1 MLKKIKAISL
11 LAGLLACYG
20 QLYATSG
27 NDSMQLSSAV
37 VAKEE
42 LPLKP
47 LKNYFVKNTF
57 ADEGAVK
64 LLRITSQSEM
74 DLVFGQAAL
83 MGEDGQPTKV
93 DFTKEQLIAVIAPAS
108 QTIEGLTVNSL
119 VKHYNQINLNYS
131 IAYAAADKS
140 YTSRY
145 FVLLSV
151 DKQFKGRIV
160 AQHDNLPGGD
170 IDEFGCKPSTG
181 YFWSALKQ
189 RCVGPG
195 EHEGLLV
202 LDYGGEN
209 LAIIFNKE
217 RTAAEVIHLKYDN
230 APYNVLLKGGKVK
243 GKVKNNV
250 TERWQGHG
258 ILLEHTDAGYQLYKD
273 GRMIF
278 N

>member
-1 MLKKIKAISL
+1 MVLNSLSYAASDKDSNRLSNAIVEKEILPVRPVSNYYIKNSFPDD
-11 LAGLLACYG
+11 G
-20 QLYATSG
+20 S
-27 NDSMQLSSAV
+27 
-37 VAKEE
+37 
-42 LPLKP
+42 
-47 LKNYFVKNTF
+47 
-57 ADEGAVK
+57 VK

-74 DLVFGQAAL
+74 DRIFSPAAL
-83 MGEDGQPTKV
+83 MGEGGQPGKV
-93 DFTKEQLIAVIAPAS
+93 DFIKEQLIAVIAPAS
-108 QTIEGLTVNSL
+108 QTIEAISVNSL
-119 VKHYNQINLNYS
+119 VKNYNQINLNYNIS
-131 IAYAAADKS
+131 NAAADKS
-140 YTSRY
+140 YTSRC

-151 DKQFKGRIV
+151 DRKFKGRIV

-230 APYNVLLKGGKVK
+230 VPYNVLLKGGKVK

-250 TERWQGHG
+250 TERWQAYG